1 MTSINGDY
9 TQQTNSSDGLASI
22 QNQIANLQRQCA
34 DWQGCMTTPA
44 NEKEKIVS
52 SLSEKIQTLQ
62 HKIEQVQQVQP
73 VAESSNIKNETAPA
87 DGVNRPSTDPF
98 AISGSVLNTSI

>member
-1 MTSINGDY
+1 MSSISSDY
-9 TQQTNSSDGLASI
+9 TQTNSDGLASL
-22 QNQIANLQRQCA
+22 QNQVSNLQRQCA
-34 DWQGCMTTPA
+34 DWQGCVDTPA
-44 NEKEKIVS
+44 NERNKIVS
-52 SLSEKIQTLQ
+52 ELSEKIQSLQ

-73 VAESSNIKNETAPA
+73 VAEVQNIKNETVPA